1 MPLFMVAPDFGTNE
15 GRHLHTGLQK
25 DQRSS
30 IITTSAST
38 PDAAQEGFHLRGRF
52 VEHRGSPPPH
62 RLPGGKFEELFH
74 IHPECGW

>member
-38 PDAAQEGFHLRGRF
+38 PDAAQEGFSTITTSDSTLDAT
-52 VEHRGSPPPH
+52 
-62 RLPGGKFEELFH
+62 
-74 IHPECGW
+74 